1 MHRSMS
7 NCRSIAIRILL
18 PLITFV
24 ACASCMITGEALINS
39 DGSGSGD
46 FRFEVQPFFKD
57 AVADMSDFLEDA
69 PAGDEDIFGSEQLR
83 GDFAKNPHLEL
94 VEMHL
99 PSPEILVGKL
109 TFTDL
114 NAVIEQEPHL
124 LEQGVIDF
132 TTQDGVYYLRIHLER
147 SNIDPVYAMLHLDQN
162 PLIEMFGPHT
172 NEDTSEEEYLEMME
186 FVLGES
192 GPPAIIES
200 VIELK
205 IRVSGRII
213 AQRGGVREGNT
224 VIFRLPLIRALLLDQ
239 PLDYAVTF
247 E

>member
-1 MHRSMS
+1 M
-7 NCRSIAIRILL
+7 ILL
-18 PLITFV
+18 PLFAAIV
-24 ACASCMITGEALINS
+24 CSSCMITGEALINS

-46 FRFEVQPFFKD
+46 FRFEVRPFFMD
-57 AVADMSDFLEDA
+57 AVADMSDFIEDA
-69 PAGDEDIFGSEQLR
+69 PAVDRDIFGSEQLR
-83 GDFAKNPHLEL
+83 EDFTKNPHLEL
-94 VEMHL
+94 VELSL
-99 PSPEILVGKL
+99 PSPEILVGEL
-109 TFTDL
+109 AFTDL
-114 NAVIEQEPHL
+114 NAVIAQEPQL

-132 TTQDGVYYLRIHLER
+132 TRQDGVYYLRIHLDR
-147 SNIDPVYAMLHLDQN
+147 SNIDPVYAMLNLDQN
-162 PLIEMFGPHT
+162 PLIDMFGPHT

-205 IRVSGRII
+205 IRVAGRVI

-239 PLDYAVTF
+239 PLDYAISF